1 MTNRKTIGT
10 SEPIPK
16 SVGIAINGHR
26 GEALCRIL
34 SRRNDYKISWSLSP
48 KSTENQYIRGF
59 SSEIGIIIDTVTGS
73 TDLKLLGSNLSKV
86 DYLICSGFPY
96 KIPVQIL
103 ETASVIAINCH
114 GGPLPSY
121 RGGSPVMWQI
131 INNEKFIGLT
141 IHELTSEF
149 DQGDILMERSLP
161 NISYLDIREVQLL
174 VNRSFEEMLSS
185 FFKNPK
191 SYIDSKKP
199 QSIENA
205 RYWHQRNE
213 SDGLIDWRRLT
224 AEDVNHFVRALSSPY
239 PGGYNYLSD
248 GEILRIWKVEVDS
261 VPVLGVPGRVV
272 VLSDGLHVVASGNSS
287 VKLIRLDCNRRLKQ
301 GDFLNSERRLP

>member
-1 MTNRKTIGT
+1 
-10 SEPIPK
+10 
-16 SVGIAINGHR
+16 
-26 GEALCRIL
+26 
-34 SRRNDYKISWSLSP
+34 
-48 KSTENQYIRGF
+48 
-59 SSEIGIIIDTVTGS
+59 
-73 TDLKLLGSNLSKV
+73 LGSNLSKV

-174 VNRSFEEMLSS
+174 VSLILIPKNHKVSKMQDIGIKEMNLM
-185 FFKNPK
+185 
-191 SYIDSKKP
+191 
-199 QSIENA
+199 A
-205 RYWHQRNE
+205 
-213 SDGLIDWRRLT
+213 
-224 AEDVNHFVRALSSPY
+224 
-239 PGGYNYLSD
+239 
-248 GEILRIWKVEVDS
+248 
-261 VPVLGVPGRVV
+261 
-272 VLSDGLHVVASGNSS
+272 
-287 VKLIRLDCNRRLKQ
+287 
-301 GDFLNSERRLP
+301 